1 MDDAWGQ
8 QAYRVRCEWGP
19 GGGAAIARG
28 ADVAVVVDVLSFTTT
43 VSVALDLGVAVLP
56 YRWRDA
62 TAAAFAADHDATLAV
77 GRSEAGEDGISL
89 SPRTLRRAAAT
100 GRLPERLVLPSPNG
114 ATVAHALAGTGV
126 TVVAASLRN
135 AGAVGRRLR
144 ATGPDVVVAVVAAG
158 ERWPDGSLRPAV
170 EDLWGAGAVLTAL
183 GGAGSSPEAEA
194 AVAAHR
200 VVEGW
205 TSDALTASAS
215 GLELAA
221 GGYADD
227 VRVAG
232 EVDAS
237 EVVPVLRAGTFR
249 T

>member
-1 MDDAWGQ
+1 MTAAWGQ
-8 QAYRVRCEWGP
+8 AAYRVRCDWG
-19 GGGAAIARG
+19 GTGAAAISRG

-43 VSVALDLGVAVLP
+43 TTVALDLGVTVVP

-62 TAAAFAADHDATLAV
+62 SAAAFAADRDAALAV
-77 GRSEAGEDGISL
+77 GRSQAGDDGISL

-114 ATVAHALAGTGV
+114 ATICHDLATGGIE
-126 TVVAASLRN
+126 VVAASLRN
-135 AGAVGRRLR
+135 AGAVGRALADR
-144 ATGPDVVVAVVAAG
+144 DVVVAVIAAG

-170 EDLWGAGAVLTAL
+170 EDLWGAGAVLAAL
-183 GGAGSSPEAEA
+183 GGAGLSPEAEA

-205 TSDALTASAS
+205 VSEALTTTASGRELSDA
-215 GLELAA
+215 
-221 GGYADD
+221 GYADD

-232 EVDAS
+232 EVGAS
-237 EVVPVLRAGTFR
+237 TAVPVLRDGAFTP